1 MPKYYDENE
10 VFWIA
15 QDAQGREWSGKDRF
29 FYIEKNGNSGFE
41 VVDSSFLK
49 TSGGRIVKQGFYRLE
64 LNDEI
69 SHQSFRDF

>member
-1 MPKYYDENE
+1 M
-10 VFWIA
+10 
-15 QDAQGREWSGKDRF
+15 
-29 FYIEKNGNSGFE
+29 IEKNGNSGFE